1 VTIRVLLVDDQ
12 DLVRAG
18 FAMVLGSQ
26 PDLAVVGEAADGAA
40 AVRLARKVP
49 ADVMVMDVRMPG
61 MDGVAATREICQ
73 AAERPRVLILT
84 TFDLDEYAFAALRAG
99 ASGFLLKSAPPE
111 ELLYAIRS
119 VHQGDSVV
127 APSTTRRLIGRFLP
141 HLPTTDGAPDR
152 DGLAELT
159 ARERE
164 VLAQVGS
171 GLSNTEIAALLHISE
186 ATVKTHV
193 GHIMAKLGLR
203 DRIQAVVYAYE
214 TGLIAPQGRR
224 LRRSRMVTATA
235 TAASAGTAPQVAI
248 PTRAAKWFVSS
259 PMIGAPIGVPPMK
272 TSMYSPMTRP
282 RSAGSVASWT
292 DAFAMAW
299 NMRLTKPRP
308 ASSARNTARS
318 GAIAAAVSRSPNA
331 AAASTMTRGL
341 G

>member
-26 PDLAVVGEAADGAA
+26 SDLAVVGEAADGAG
-40 AVRLARKVP
+40 AVRLARQVP

-119 VHQGDSVV
+119 VHNGDSVV

-141 HLPTTDGAPDR
+141 HLPSAEGVPDHK
-152 DGLAELT
+152 GFAELT

-164 VLAQVGS
+164 VLAEVGA
-171 GLSNTEIAALLHISE
+171 GLSNAEIAARLHISE

-214 TGLIAPQGRR
+214 TGLVTPQGR
-224 LRRSRMVTATA
+224 T
-235 TAASAGTAPQVAI
+235 Q
-248 PTRAAKWFVSS
+248 
-259 PMIGAPIGVPPMK
+259 
-272 TSMYSPMTRP
+272 
-282 RSAGSVASWT
+282 
-292 DAFAMAW
+292 
-299 NMRLTKPRP
+299 
-308 ASSARNTARS
+308 
-318 GAIAAAVSRSPNA
+318 
-331 AAASTMTRGL
+331 
-341 G
+341 